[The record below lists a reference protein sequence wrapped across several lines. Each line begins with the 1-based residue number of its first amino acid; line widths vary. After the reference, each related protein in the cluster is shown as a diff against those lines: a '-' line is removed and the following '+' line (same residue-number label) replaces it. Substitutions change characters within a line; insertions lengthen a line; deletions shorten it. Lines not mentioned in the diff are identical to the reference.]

1 MVSGIAKRTSVV
13 TARTVLSFGVAGVIA
28 LPMSAAGPAL
38 AASPAGAV
46 AAAPVVAQAVP
57 ATVQTPGPVDRFE
70 NRRSIGREGLVLV
83 ESRGQLDQQLGRIP
97 KIDVRRASLQIDGEL
112 KVINPPVVNGTS
124 VAASL
129 SKSSTSQ
136 YRSKAVEADLDLIKY
151 PDDVWRPSLE
161 PGLAQAGNR
170 YRVFGVVCLLRDLV
184 TTGLQLE
191 PPAERLRPNLPRPA
205 SGGPTEQPHR
215 GGTRRWTIRH

>member
-38 AASPAGAV
+38 AATPTAAV
-46 AAAPVVAQAVP
+46 AAAPGVAQAVP
-57 ATVQTPGPVDRFE
+57 AAVQTPGPVDRFE

-112 KVINPPVVNGTS
+112 KVINP
-124 VAASL
+124 
-129 SKSSTSQ
+129 
-136 YRSKAVEADLDLIKY
+136 RS
-151 PDDVWRPSLE
+151 
-161 PGLAQAGNR
+161 
-170 YRVFGVVCLLRDLV
+170 
-184 TTGLQLE
+184 
-191 PPAERLRPNLPRPA
+191 
-205 SGGPTEQPHR
+205 
-215 GGTRRWTIRH
+215 